1 MNKANKI
8 YELTSGMPMNCSDS
22 KTKILSDQYDYGLY
36 YDIQVSSGDAQQA
49 MEDSAPHPVHGVD
62 DRAVDGSRPLEEL
75 LLVQRQIMDVILQG
89 ASLEQALSNIAMAAN
104 RILQPALCA
113 IHLANP
119 DGKGLRLNPG
129 PGLSAV
135 TAKSAEPIEVGSGRG
150 AVAAAAYSGQRVAV
164 DDLEREPMCG
174 ALRRFVRQNGLGAC
188 EVFPIRNRRNALLG
202 TLTLYHAEAPAVS
215 PDRERMIG
223 FLMSLAGF
231 AIEIEQRHRDQR
243 FVNERFASLAATI
256 PGVVY
261 QRLVTPDGDIRYTY
275 ISEGAQDLFG
285 VSPEE
290 ILADPNALFACHGP
304 EYRTNFRERL
314 LTASRELSL
323 WDVEAQ
329 IITRDGEE
337 KWTHAIA
344 RPRRQPDG
352 SVLWDGVILDA
363 TRIKRSEL
371 ELRKARAAAE
381 AMSKSYREVLDMLRS
396 ANDRFASLATTIP
409 GVVYQRRVAP
419 DGDIRYTYISEGAQ
433 DLFGVSPEEI
443 LADPSALFAC
453 HGPEYRTTFRERLLR
468 ASRELSM
475 WDVQAQIIT
484 RDGEEKWTHA
494 IARPR
499 RQPDGS
505 VLWDGVIL
513 DATWIKK
520 AELDLLKAKHLAESS
535 SRAKSLFL
543 AQVGHELRTPLNAV
557 LGFSDVLQSEVFGPL
572 GSDKYRD
579 YASDIHRSGTQLLT
593 VINNILEFTKCGTGA
608 LELTEGKVGVQDVL
622 DAVARQ
628 AAPIA
633 ESAGVTLTTAAE
645 SDLPEI
651 TADRCKL
658 HEILAHLLSNA
669 VKFTPPRGSVHL
681 SAARSDSGDIVVRVK
696 DTGIGIAEEDM
707 PKLLEPFGQADYDLN
722 RQYDGIGLGI
732 PLAANLAKLHGARLT
747 AESEVGVGT
756 TVTLVFP
763 RSRVLDG
770 PPGFVPPRRGA
781 LTAVHP

>member
-135 TAKSAEPIEVGSGRG
+135 TAKSAEPIEVGPGRG

-381 AMSKSYREVLDMLRS
+381 AMSKSYREV
-396 ANDRFASLATTIP
+396 
-409 GVVYQRRVAP
+409 
-419 DGDIRYTYISEGAQ
+419 RYTYISEGAQ

-513 DATWIKK
+513 DATRIKRS
-520 AELDLLKAKHLAESS
+520 EL
-535 SRAKSLFL
+535 
-543 AQVGHELRTPLNAV
+543 ELRKARAAAEAM
-557 LGFSDVLQSEVFGPL
+557 SKSYREVLQSEVFGPL